1 MSPLH
6 LVAYVPVAR
15 RFDAAL
21 PQAEALS
28 EFSCQFGTLSAI
40 VHAGRTQAACTS
52 RRGSECF
59 PTLQEH
65 RRRVCRAPRS
75 FYRSA
80 WLHSLQP
87 AAALM
92 KKLSMWTSPPSRL
105 SRPTPANTNK
115 TIGRAKGAFGARP
128 ALILSAIRTD
138 RCIPEHWAHRAAL
151 AYCPPPPLRPFTR
164 KAGPC

>member
-40 VHAGRTQAACTS
+40 VHAGRTQAPCTS

-87 AAALM
+87 AAALI
-92 KKLSMWTSPPSRL
+92 KRFDQLVQFAFRHDVFPVLVDRL
-105 SRPTPANTNK
+105 YT
-115 TIGRAKGAFGARP
+115 RADVSVSELHCQVCAM
-128 ALILSAIRTD
+128 I
-138 RCIPEHWAHRAAL
+138 AAL
-151 AYCPPPPLRPFTR
+151 VPVRTR
-164 KAGPC
+164 KL